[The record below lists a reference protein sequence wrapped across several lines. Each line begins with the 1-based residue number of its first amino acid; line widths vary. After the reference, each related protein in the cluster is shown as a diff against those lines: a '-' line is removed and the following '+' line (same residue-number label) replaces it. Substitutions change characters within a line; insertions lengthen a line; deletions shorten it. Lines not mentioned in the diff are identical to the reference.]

1 MAIGWS
7 KNVLCSNCNTGCNFI
22 IKPFSTDNKITAF
35 NASIFHY
42 DWRHWTYSFSLHP
55 PPLHYNPPLLSVSIL
70 QIAIRRIYALLPC
83 RLGTYDTSKTGYYRC
98 LLCNLSPRDCWRRNG
113 GRQEDHNSKVVVNC
127 RYNALTATS
136 PCSYWPLG
144 IHKNGYLVPHLFNI
158 SINLEW
164 LAECYDCK
172 RLSSESKSLSAK
184 Y

>member
-1 MAIGWS
+1 MFFAGIATPVAISSSNHFQLTIRLQHSTRPYSTMTDGTEHIRF
-7 KNVLCSNCNTGCNFI
+7 LCI
-22 IKPFSTDNKITAF
+22 
-35 NASIFHY
+35 
-42 DWRHWTYSFSLHP
+42 RL
-55 PPLHYNPPLLSVSIL
+55 PLHYNPPLLSVSIL